1 MRITIQFLVAVSF
14 LLTTAFASDEAE
26 AIKRTHTMTP
36 ELKKQADMLYSVFVY
51 QNTPIETKRNMLTGL
66 IALSEHDAKLKNA
79 LAFSLLNGQDGITD
93 KIQGLKLLTEA
104 SESGYLPAL
113 GNLGFYYLTET
124 TEREKGWHILRKAAK
139 KGDVQACS
147 NLGYLLAL
155 ENDNPTEDEFAEGY
169 GYIETAAAA
178 GNITSIF
185 HRGLIRLATPDEAT
199 QSNFIEDFSVA
210 AKAEHPQAM
219 VALGDCLI
227 KGRGIIQD
235 ISEGL
240 TLIKRSI
247 SMGLAEAQSYYDL
260 LCTQVFLESLDDLNP
275 HDCWAALKTQTE
287 NAQRVYLDKQPKERK
302 SAILKVKI
310 SEKTRS
316 HRYSAS
322 TATIPQRPTH
332 DQIVAR
338 IKKHIKERD
347 EKIAREKIASEE
359 RQKKREADY
368 MERLTRH
375 QELTS
380 TQQSTSSNT
389 YTIDNNKDKSY
400 STKEAHI
407 AANEQLAAEEK
418 RKTKHTDRPKGKVRT
433 NPAPVFQQET
443 KAEQAPLIHIG
454 STAYSVF
461 EKLWVMKTSN
471 GTGDETQYTND
482 RVKISRDEV
491 QHLVTSLGGVYN
503 TSRGK
508 GSHEVAQLDKALNE
522 DTIHIGTECVDIS
535 DVRGAITLPR
545 NDGNLLKPYNIAQ
558 LRHLLIKLGYT
569 KNTVQR
575 MNEVIEKE
583 MGAASNPTTTK
594 SKVIAKAKSKGK
606 KKK

>member
-1 MRITIQFLVAVSF
+1 
-14 LLTTAFASDEAE
+14 
-26 AIKRTHTMTP
+26 
-36 ELKKQADMLYSVFVY
+36 
-51 QNTPIETKRNMLTGL
+51 
-66 IALSEHDAKLKNA
+66 
-79 LAFSLLNGQDGITD
+79 
-93 KIQGLKLLTEA
+93 
-104 SESGYLPAL
+104 
-113 GNLGFYYLTET
+113 
-124 TEREKGWHILRKAAK
+124 
-139 KGDVQACS
+139 
-147 NLGYLLAL
+147 
-155 ENDNPTEDEFAEGY
+155 
-169 GYIETAAAA
+169 
-178 GNITSIF
+178 
-185 HRGLIRLATPDEAT
+185 
-199 QSNFIEDFSVA
+199 
-210 AKAEHPQAM
+210 
-219 VALGDCLI
+219 
-227 KGRGIIQD
+227 
-235 ISEGL
+235 
-240 TLIKRSI
+240 
-247 SMGLAEAQSYYDL
+247 
-260 LCTQVFLESLDDLNP
+260 
-275 HDCWAALKTQTE
+275 
-287 NAQRVYLDKQPKERK
+287 
-302 SAILKVKI
+302 
-310 SEKTRS
+310 
-316 HRYSAS
+316 
-322 TATIPQRPTH
+322 
-332 DQIVAR
+332 
-338 IKKHIKERD
+338 
-347 EKIAREKIASEE
+347 
-359 RQKKREADY
+359 